1 MQTHPAE
8 RARRERARVMHVY
21 HSYGVYV
28 GSPWVLPYR
37 EETASRTI
45 DIELIE
51 ASASRFEEI
60 DKSSEPA
67 ADPDRFHTFL
77 PGGSIYICWPG
88 VFECLIS
95 PDGSRVEGRVL
106 EDVPPESI
114 HSYVLGQLLS
124 FALLKRGIEVLH
136 GTAVVVDGE
145 AVAFLGD
152 SGFGK
157 STLGA
162 AFLRTGY
169 QLLTDDLL
177 VVRERRERFHVF
189 PGPPRIKLFP
199 EIVSSLFGS
208 DVHAK
213 PINSRTTKVM
223 LPVGATRHCESMIPL
238 KAIYLL
244 VPPGH
249 HDEDMPVLIQR
260 VPPRQ
265 AFMSLVENTFNSQL
279 VERNRLKGQFAL
291 NGAIAGKVPIK
302 ALAYARRVDML
313 PAVRDAVLRDLNAS

>member
-1 MQTHPAE
+1 
-8 RARRERARVMHVY
+8 MHVY

-28 GSPWVLPYR
+28 GSSWVLPYR
-37 EETASRTI
+37 EETASRPI

-51 ASASRFEEI
+51 ASESRFQGI
-60 DKSSEPA
+60 GKPSEPA
-67 ADPDRFHTFL
+67 ADPDRIYTFL

-114 HSYVLGQLLS
+114 HSHVLGQLLS
-124 FALLKRGIEVLH
+124 FALLKRGVEVLH

-162 AFLRTGY
+162 AFVRTGY

-199 EIVSSLFGS
+199 EIVSSLFGRH
-208 DVHAK
+208 VHAK

-223 LPVGATRHCESMIPL
+223 LPVEATRHCESMIPL

-244 VPPGH
+244 APPGH
-249 HDEDMPVLIQR
+249 HDERMPVLIQR
-260 VPPRQ
+260 VSPRQ
-265 AFMSLVENTFNSQL
+265 AFMSLVENTFNSKL
-279 VERNRLKGQFAL
+279 VERERLKGQFAL
-291 NGAIAGKVPIK
+291 NGAIAGRVPIK
-302 ALAYARRVDML
+302 ALAYTRRVEML
-313 PAVRDAVLRDLNAS
+313 PEVRDAVLRDLDAS